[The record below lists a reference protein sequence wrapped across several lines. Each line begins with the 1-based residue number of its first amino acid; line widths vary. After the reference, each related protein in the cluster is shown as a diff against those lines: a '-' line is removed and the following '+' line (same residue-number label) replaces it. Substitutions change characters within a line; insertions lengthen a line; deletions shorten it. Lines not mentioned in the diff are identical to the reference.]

1 MASEP
6 TQSAPAASDGDPR
19 QQPAGASGERAI
31 FTLSRPLKRPF
42 NGSDSDGRQIGM
54 RALDTPDLDLLD
66 RFRGQPIAL
75 LQNAV
80 AILCGVAVEQVQGMP
95 LPDFTMLA
103 SDALWQIEQAS
114 SAMGLPLHFFLLPP
128 DRPGQE
134 PGQ

>member
-1 MASEP
+1 
-6 TQSAPAASDGDPR
+6 
-19 QQPAGASGERAI
+19 
-31 FTLSRPLKRPF
+31 
-42 NGSDSDGRQIGM
+42 M

-95 LPDFTMLA
+95 LADFTMLA

-114 SAMGLPLHFFLLPP
+114 TAIGLPPRYFLLPP
-128 DRPGQE
+128 VGE
-134 PGQ
+134 

>member
-6 TQSAPAASDGDPR
+6 KQSAPAASAGDPR
-19 QQPAGASGERAI
+19 QQLADASDERAI
-31 FTLSRPLKRPF
+31 FTLTTPLKRPF
-42 NGSDSDGRQIGM
+42 DGTDSDGCQIGM
-54 RALDTPDLDLLD
+54 RALDTLDLDLLD

-95 LPDFTMLA
+95 LADFTMLA

-114 SAMGLPLHFFLLPP
+114 AAMGLPPHFFLLPP
-128 DRPGQE
+128 VE
-134 PGQ
+134 K